1 MRKLKVIEK
10 GLAVR
15 PAGAPS
21 KVDKYAHVQGKL
33 DVLHTPSMKRLTD
46 EADEVR
52 NQLVINKRKQLEME
66 QKIQELKRANVGIV
80 GPADAN
86 RLRKEI

>member
-1 MRKLKVIEK
+1 M
-10 GLAVR
+10 AVR
-15 PAGAPS
+15 PAGAPA
-21 KVDKYAHVQGKL
+21 KQNKFAHVQGKL
-33 DVLHTPSMKRLTD
+33 DILHAPAMKRLTD

-66 QKIQELKRANVGIV
+66 QKIEELKRQNVGII

-86 RLRKEI
+86 RLRK

>member
-1 MRKLKVIEK
+1 MIER

-33 DVLHTPSMKRLTD
+33 DVASTPAMKRLTD

-52 NQLVINKRKQLEME
+52 N
-66 QKIQELKRANVGIV
+66 
-80 GPADAN
+80 
-86 RLRKEI
+86 